1 MNDQIEKIK
10 MFLTKSQ
17 NSTCPWCKNDCWELI
32 SSVDATLLELHEN
45 ITANTLAKKSNTC
58 FQTTDLQTNVSLR
71 LRCKNCGCE
80 LRFDYL
86 YILDKMK
93 REAQSQ

>member
-1 MNDQIEKIK
+1 MKDQIEKIK

-17 NSTCPWCKNDCWELI
+17 NSTCPWCNKNSWELI
-32 SSVDATLLELHEN
+32 FNDGSALLELHEN
-45 ITANTLAKKSNTC
+45 IEADTLVSKPSTC
-58 FQTTDLQTNVSLR
+58 VPFTDHQSNVSLR

-93 REAQSQ
+93 QEAQSQ

>member
-1 MNDQIEKIK
+1 

-32 SSVDATLLELHEN
+32 SNVDATLLELHEN
-45 ITANTLAKKSNTC
+45 IEADTIFRKPSTC
-58 FQTTDLQTNVSLR
+58 VPSTGQQSNVSLR